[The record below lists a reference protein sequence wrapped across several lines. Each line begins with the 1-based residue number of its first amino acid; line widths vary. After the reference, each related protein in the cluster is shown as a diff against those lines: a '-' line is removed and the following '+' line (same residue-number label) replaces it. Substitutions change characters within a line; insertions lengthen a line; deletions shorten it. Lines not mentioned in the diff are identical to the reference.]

1 VPYFIS
7 TGPLAVPFVTI
18 VGRAQESLAG
28 FETHDTFR
36 SGNIKFPH
44 PSPEAISRNAKIG
57 ASRTTIRTT
66 DARLDS
72 TTSSNRE
79 ITYADAGVD
88 IERSNRAKQRIKYL
102 AHRTFNKSVL
112 SDIGGFGGLF
122 SVDKKKFKDPVLV
135 SSVDGV
141 GTKLKIA
148 FEMDLHQTVGADL
161 VNHCVNDIAVQGAAP
176 LFFMDYFA
184 TGKLQPEVAEKVIS
198 GIADACKHNGCA
210 LIGGETAEMPGFY
223 PGGEYDLAGFIVG
236 AVDRDK
242 IITGKDVVPGDILVG
257 LPSNG
262 LHTNGYSLARKL
274 LFEVSHYSP
283 ETYVNELK
291 NKVGNELMRTHKSYW
306 PVIKRL
312 LEAEAVTAMA
322 HITGGGIT
330 ENLPRVLPKTTSAQI
345 QLGSWPVLPIFSH
358 LQKLG
363 NLSETEML
371 RTFNMGIG
379 MILVVPTKKFKRV
392 QSVLERAGEKG
403 YTIGR
408 IVKGERK
415 VLYS

>member
-1 VPYFIS
+1 
-7 TGPLAVPFVTI
+7 
-18 VGRAQESLAG
+18 
-28 FETHDTFR
+28 
-36 SGNIKFPH
+36 
-44 PSPEAISRNAKIG
+44 
-57 ASRTTIRTT
+57 
-66 DARLDS
+66 LDS

-79 ITYADAGVD
+79 ITYAEAGVD

-112 SDIGGFGGLF
+112 GDIGGFGGLF

-184 TGKLQPEVAEKVIS
+184 TGKLQPEIAEKVIS

-330 ENLPRVLPKTTSAQI
+330 ENLPRVLPKTMSAQV

-363 NLSETEML
+363 NISESEML

-392 QSVLERAGEKG
+392 QSVLERTGEKG